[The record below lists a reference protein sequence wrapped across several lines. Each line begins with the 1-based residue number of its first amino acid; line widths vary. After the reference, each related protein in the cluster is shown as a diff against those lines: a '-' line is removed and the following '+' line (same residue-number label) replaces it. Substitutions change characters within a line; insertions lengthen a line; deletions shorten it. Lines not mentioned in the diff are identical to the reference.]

1 MIDLIFSPSFGNRP
15 KTLVGRS
22 AVIQQFLSCLQSPKG
37 SRERAVLLLGQ
48 RGSGKTVLLLELADL
63 ANKNGYITASPTVNT
78 HGMLQRIIEK
88 LYDSGKDYLSG
99 DRPKITGGSIGALGF
114 NAGIQFQ
121 EQNDP
126 PLSFSAQLTALC
138 KKINTQSKGVL
149 ILVDEVQANNSELRH
164 LIIAYQEMV
173 GAGYN
178 ISLVLAGLPGAIS
191 ATLNDHVLTFLNRA
205 TKISLS
211 DLPATEIEVYY
222 RHSFNKLQINLSS
235 DDCHAAAE
243 AANGSPYM
251 MQLIGHYIT
260 VFANEDGSISS
271 SELTKALENA
281 KKDFINDI
289 CITSLNSLSN
299 ADIAFLKAMSG
310 DLKSSLTSQI
320 AERLN
325 KSSAYVQNY
334 KRRLI
339 DAGIIKQVRRGEVA
353 FALPYLQ
360 SYLCQLDDEN

>member
-22 AVIQQFLSCLQSPKG
+22 SVIQQFLSCLQAPKG

-63 ANKNGYITASPTVNT
+63 AKKNGYITASPTVTTN
-78 HGMLQRIIEK
+78 GMLQRILEK
-88 LYDSGKDYLSG
+88 LHDEGSSLLTSA
-99 DRPKITGGSIGALGF
+99 RPKITGGSIGALGF

-121 EQNDP
+121 DLQEQ
-126 PLSFSAQLTALC
+126 PLSFSAQLTLLC
-138 KKINTQSKGVL
+138 KAFNDQKKGIL
-149 ILVDEVQANNSELRH
+149 ILIDEVQANNAELRQ

-173 GAGYN
+173 GAGFD

-205 TKISLS
+205 TKITLTDLSL
-211 DLPATEIEVYY
+211 PEIEAYY
-222 RHSFNKLQINLSS
+222 RQSFNKLKINLNS
-235 DDCHAAAE
+235 DHCHTAAL

-260 VFANEDGSISS
+260 VFANEDGSINDDTFGHAIDS
-271 SELTKALENA
+271 A
-281 KKDFINDI
+281 KTDFINDI
-289 CITSLNSLSN
+289 CITSLNRLSQ
-299 ADIAFLKAMSG
+299 ADIAFLKAMSP
-310 DLKSSLTSQI
+310 DSESSLTSKI
-320 AERLN
+320 AERLD

-353 FALPYLQ
+353 FDLPYLQ
-360 SYLCQLDDEN
+360 NYLCHSEDED